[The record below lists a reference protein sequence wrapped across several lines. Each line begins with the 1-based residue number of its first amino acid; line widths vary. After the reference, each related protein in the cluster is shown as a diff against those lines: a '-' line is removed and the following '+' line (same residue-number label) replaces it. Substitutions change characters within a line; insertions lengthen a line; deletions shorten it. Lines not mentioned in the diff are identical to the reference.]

1 MDSIEGVVLSP
12 LKVIDNEK
20 GNIFHALRSSDKT
33 FDSFGEAYFSIV
45 NKNEIKGWKKHNLM
59 TLNILVP
66 FGEVEFVIHDGLN
79 FLNIKLSKNNYHRL
93 SIKPKLWVAFRG
105 LDNSN
110 MLLNLASHLHDPEES
125 ENLPLNQINYKW

>member
-1 MDSIEGVVLSP
+1 MDGVIVTSQKIISNP
-12 LKVIDNEK
+12 K
-20 GNIFHALRSSDKT
+20 GDILHALKAG
-33 FDSFGEAYFSIV
+33 DSGYDGFGEAYFSIV